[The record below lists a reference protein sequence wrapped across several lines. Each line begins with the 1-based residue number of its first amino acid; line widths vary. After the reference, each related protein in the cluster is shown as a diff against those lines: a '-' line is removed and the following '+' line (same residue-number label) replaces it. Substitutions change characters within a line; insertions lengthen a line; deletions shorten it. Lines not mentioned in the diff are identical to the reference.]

1 MQAKQHWYFL
11 FLIGAGLL
19 AILTIAIDV
28 VLFGPQGALHL
39 EGRGV
44 ETATFVVLAYGFI
57 GFLVL
62 APQRAFGASWHVPVV
77 LFLLAARELDL
88 DKRFLADGVFR
99 AKLYSSDH
107 PLSHKLVGGA
117 VLVVT
122 IWALW
127 RLIRRSGPGWARA
140 LSGRE
145 SWALL
150 TGAALCIV
158 VVAKSLD
165 GAGRK
170 LKEMFDIE
178 ISSAL
183 GFRLWVAEEMLEL
196 LFALLVVAALAL
208 WARRVGV

>member
-99 AKLYSSDH
+99 AKLYSGDH

-140 LSGRE
+140 L
-145 SWALL
+145 
-150 TGAALCIV
+150 
-158 VVAKSLD
+158 
-165 GAGRK
+165 
-170 LKEMFDIE
+170 
-178 ISSAL
+178 
-183 GFRLWVAEEMLEL
+183 
-196 LFALLVVAALAL
+196 
-208 WARRVGV
+208 